1 VYDNPVPIQPVW
13 RVADDIGEIDTT
25 GRFSALQ
32 ARTGQVVA
40 TAEGISGSAQVT
52 VEPGPL
58 TLLKVTPESLSLSA
72 GDTAD
77 ISVVGYDAFGNPIP
91 AQPMWQITEGI
102 GTITPDGRLTAQK
115 AGEGRLVPVVGHLA
129 GLVQLRVE
137 HGEVATLQIE
147 PSAMQMT
154 SGRQQQFAVQGFDR
168 GGNQVPVDAVS
179 WSVEGNIG
187 AIAAQGLFTA
197 TMAESGRVVAKVGP
211 ITATAEV
218 RVEPGEAT
226 TLRLTPETAR
236 LKAGDTLA
244 LHPEAFDAAGN
255 RVHTTPTWMVTE
267 DLGIVSSES
276 VFQARRAGSGKI
288 IASLGAA
295 QQAIDIQVHAGPLA
309 MVVLTPSQ
317 LTLAAGGTV
326 DFSAMGYDAYSNA
339 VPVEPTWSL
348 QGNIGQIDP
357 ATGILQ
363 ASTAGS
369 GTVVAVVGSIAGLAP
384 IRVEPATAARLHL
397 MPSAMTVAAGDTV
410 SFTATV
416 FDAYNNVTA
425 AEITW
430 SVTEARGDLVNGT
443 FWARRP
449 GPTAVVARVGEV
461 QTQAIVQV
469 EPGPAIRL
477 HVAPEWRELPVGTT
491 RQLRAYAH
499 DAYDNVWQVSAT
511 WELTGEI
518 GQLTPAGLFTAG
530 KQGTGQV
537 TASLGSLAASAEV
550 SVVPGPLQR
559 LVLTPGQTE
568 MAAMSSQDF
577 TALGRDAGG
586 NAQPVT
592 VRWAMTQG
600 IGHLEPT
607 GRFTAMQVGRGTV
620 VAYTDTLMSTAEV
633 QVTPGP
639 VALLFVAPPPTAV
652 RAGETI
658 QFQVRGIDAQRNS
671 VSPLS
676 VQWSVTGDIGTVDAS
691 TGVFTAKWMGWGKV
705 QATVAGTVGSADVE
719 VQPTIPDAD
728 RSRLMSSRT
737 TVLAD
742 GKTAADIIVLVRD
755 RFGNPVSN
763 AQVTLIS
770 SREDGIE
777 QPGPSNQQG
786 VAIGHVRST
795 TPGMSDI
802 TAVMESVR
810 TSNSLRLLFSQPGVS
825 G

>member
-1 VYDNPVPIQPVW
+1 V
-13 RVADDIGEIDTT
+13 
-25 GRFSALQ
+25 
-32 ARTGQVVA
+32 
-40 TAEGISGSAQVT
+40 
-52 VEPGPL
+52 
-58 TLLKVTPESLSLSA
+58 
-72 GDTAD
+72 
-77 ISVVGYDAFGNPIP
+77 
-91 AQPMWQITEGI
+91 
-102 GTITPDGRLTAQK
+102 
-115 AGEGRLVPVVGHLA
+115 
-129 GLVQLRVE
+129 
-137 HGEVATLQIE
+137 
-147 PSAMQMT
+147 
-154 SGRQQQFAVQGFDR
+154 
-168 GGNQVPVDAVS
+168 
-179 WSVEGNIG
+179 
-187 AIAAQGLFTA
+187 
-197 TMAESGRVVAKVGP
+197 
-211 ITATAEV
+211 
-218 RVEPGEAT
+218 
-226 TLRLTPETAR
+226 TAR
-236 LKAGDTLA
+236 
-244 LHPEAFDAAGN
+244 
-255 RVHTTPTWMVTE
+255 
-267 DLGIVSSES
+267 
-276 VFQARRAGSGKI
+276 
-288 IASLGAA
+288 
-295 QQAIDIQVHAGPLA
+295 
-309 MVVLTPSQ
+309 
-317 LTLAAGGTV
+317 
-326 DFSAMGYDAYSNA
+326 
-339 VPVEPTWSL
+339 
-348 QGNIGQIDP
+348 
-357 ATGILQ
+357 
-363 ASTAGS
+363 
-369 GTVVAVVGSIAGLAP
+369 
-384 IRVEPATAARLHL
+384 
-397 MPSAMTVAAGDTV
+397 
-410 SFTATV
+410 
-416 FDAYNNVTA
+416 
-425 AEITW
+425 
-430 SVTEARGDLVNGT
+430 
-443 FWARRP
+443 
-449 GPTAVVARVGEV
+449 
-461 QTQAIVQV
+461 
-469 EPGPAIRL
+469 
-477 HVAPEWRELPVGTT
+477 
-491 RQLRAYAH
+491 
-499 DAYDNVWQVSAT
+499 
-511 WELTGEI
+511 
-518 GQLTPAGLFTAG
+518 
-530 KQGTGQV
+530 
-537 TASLGSLAASAEV
+537 LGSLAASAEV

-600 IGHLEPT
+600 IGHQEPT

-742 GKTAADIIVLVRD
+742 GKTTADIIVLVRD

-795 TPGMSDI
+795 TSGMSDI